1 MIKKTVLYSFILFLL
16 LILLSPGLVQA
27 DGGLK
32 VLQNSAEADFPFRL
46 HFSLSAESAVK
57 ITDIRLHYTVDRD
70 SFAQVTSEV
79 YLEFVPA
86 TTIDVQWTWDMRKT
100 GELPPETS
108 VEYWWTV
115 SDIDGNMVETIP
127 ARVLFEDERY
137 SWQQLTEGK
146 VTVYWYE
153 GKKSFAEE
161 ILATAQQAVAR
172 LTADT
177 GAYLKKPVK
186 IYVYANPNDLQGAMI
201 YPQEWTG
208 GVSYSNYGIIAI
220 GIEPGNLDW
229 GKRAVIHELTHLVI
243 HQMTNNPYNY
253 IPTWLDEGLAMYNEG
268 ALEPTF
274 IAYLDQ
280 AITEDILIS
289 VRSLSSPFS
298 AYADES
304 YLSYAQSFS
313 LIEYLI
319 TTYGHEKMFELLDTF
334 RQGSGY
340 DEALEKV
347 YGFDMDRLNSLWQDY
362 VIPQYQ
368 DSVTILS
375 MLSPIP
381 IGVTAIN
388 PSS

>member
-153 GKKSFAEE
+153 GKQSFAEE